1 MSPVPKVEVQEMA
14 PANEANAMRNSMK
27 QSSLPI
33 TKIQG
38 NECMEYPSLSQII
51 SSLAPMPP
59 GLAPAVSEPLPLE
72 EQRALFDT
80 LEKTLGMAE
89 TRYQPSLTAKAEED
103 NPSFKQVD
111 ALFEGLQ
118 DTLCRLW
125 TCRSSFMVQAAEALA
140 NGSRNPLWRLPYGQ
154 SGVLTF
160 FLQLIASKED
170 VDTGLL
176 LHALRLIGNSCADTD
191 ENRTIVVKGN
201 YISAIIQHLLNPELI
216 QIVIP
221 VIYNICIDFEP
232 AQSQLAASKIVY
244 IFLKLLREDSFKE
257 HETLL
262 DFVYELIELTTEQ
275 EQGIEL
281 SPDETISL
289 LIDLAVHKGIA
300 HTAARFSCIVTC
312 SMAYLDNKRF
322 QNLCITRYMVADVL
336 SMLSK
341 SLSFDAERSSTDD
354 IQVLAQVQLRI
365 NQTLAEISGASLF
378 AEYYPLGSDL
388 SGILRSWLQ
397 RTEDQLQICS
407 CVMLGN
413 LARSDEICQAM
424 VRDLSIHRDLISIVK
439 SDARGPVLHAA
450 LGFLKNLAIAGDNR
464 LHLGQA
470 GIIPAVSHLWEYET
484 LPQVQFA
491 ATSIVRQVII
501 ASFENVSQLLDIS
514 PEDEHHSTYLSQLLS
529 LFNKTDSTPIRT
541 EIGRI
546 IASICRTLIPKSREQ
561 NEKADATLK
570 HLFSIHEGIAFPI
583 GAMISQSQWPVVR
596 SEGWFALAL
605 MASSQSG
612 SAAAV
617 DCIEKMGL
625 FPTLEQNLTAE
636 SLGSMDEADK
646 LQLIKDRDNI
656 IVLIQEIL
664 KQDPI
669 QLSESAKST
678 LQGLMNSQV
687 LRHLESTRE
696 R

>member
-1 MSPVPKVEVQEMA
+1 MDEEMTSRNEV
-14 PANEANAMRNSMK
+14 NVMRNSME
-27 QSSLPI
+27 QSSLHV
-33 TKIQG
+33 TQLQG
-38 NECMEYPSLSQII
+38 NERKECPSLDEII
-51 SSLAPMPP
+51 SSLVPMPP
-59 GLAPAVSEPLPLE
+59 ALAPGVSMPLSLE
-72 EQRALFDT
+72 EQRTLFDT
-80 LEKTLGMAE
+80 LQEALNMAK
-89 TRYQPSLTAKAEED
+89 TRYQTSLTAEAEGD
-103 NPSFKQVD
+103 YPSFKQVNV
-111 ALFEGLQ
+111 LFEGLQ
-118 DTLCRLW
+118 DILYRLW

-170 VDTGLL
+170 VGTGLL

-201 YISAIIQHLLNPELI
+201 YTSAIIQHLLNPELI
-216 QIVIP
+216 KIVIP

-244 IFLKLLREDSFKE
+244 ILLKLLREDSFKDNE
-257 HETLL
+257 SLL
-262 DFVYELIELTTEQ
+262 NFVYELIELTAEQ
-275 EQGIEL
+275 EQGIEV

-289 LIDLAVHKGIA
+289 LIDLAVNKGIA
-300 HTAARFSCIVTC
+300 HTPSRFSCIASC
-312 SMAYLDNKRF
+312 SMAYLDNGRF
-322 QNLCITRYMVADVL
+322 QKICITRYMVADIL

-341 SLSFDAERSSTDD
+341 SLAFDAGWPSNDD
-354 IQVLAQVQLRI
+354 IQALAQVQLRI
-365 NQTLAEISGASLF
+365 NQTLAEISGTPLF
-378 AEYYPLGSDL
+378 AEHYPLGSDL
-388 SGILRSWLQ
+388 SLMLRSWLQ

-413 LARSDEICQAM
+413 LARSDEVCQAM
-424 VRDLSIHRDLISIVK
+424 VQDLNIHRDLISIVK
-439 SDARGPVLHAA
+439 SDAKGAVLYAA

-464 LHLGQA
+464 LHLGRA
-470 GIIPAVSHLWEYET
+470 GIIPAVSQLWEYET
-484 LPQVQFA
+484 VPQVQFA

-501 ASFENVSQLLDIS
+501 ASVENVSHLLENFPGD
-514 PEDEHHSTYLSQLLS
+514 EDHRTYLSQLLL
-529 LFNKTDSTPIRT
+529 LFEKTDSTPIRT

-561 NEKADATLK
+561 DEEADAILK
-570 HLFSIHEGIAFPI
+570 RLFGIHSGIAFPL
-583 GAMISQSQWPVVR
+583 GAMISQTQWPVVR

-605 MASSQSG
+605 MASSQPGSG
-612 SAAAV
+612 TALE
-617 DCIEKMGL
+617 CLEKMDL
-625 FPTLEQNLTAE
+625 FPTLEQSLSAE
-636 SLGSMDEADK
+636 SLGSADEANK

-669 QLSESAKST
+669 QLSDSAKNT
-678 LQGLMNSQV
+678 LRGLLNSQV
-687 LRHLESTRE
+687 LRNLDSTRE

>member
-14 PANEANAMRNSMK
+14 PANEVNAMRNSMK

-80 LEKTLGMAE
+80 LEKTLRMAE
-89 TRYQPSLTAKAEED
+89 TRYQPSLTAQAEED
-103 NPSFKQVD
+103 NLSFKQVD

-176 LHALRLIGNSCADTD
+176 LHALRLIGNSCADT
-191 ENRTIVVKGN
+191 
-201 YISAIIQHLLNPELI
+201 
-216 QIVIP
+216 
-221 VIYNICIDFEP
+221 
-232 AQSQLAASKIVY
+232 
-244 IFLKLLREDSFKE
+244 
-257 HETLL
+257 
-262 DFVYELIELTTEQ
+262 

-341 SLSFDAERSSTDD
+341 SLSFDAERPSTDD

-625 FPTLEQNLTAE
+625 FPTLEQNLTAA

-678 LQGLMNSQV
+678 LQSLMNSQV

>member
-1 MSPVPKVEVQEMA
+1 
-14 PANEANAMRNSMK
+14 
-27 QSSLPI
+27 
-33 TKIQG
+33 
-38 NECMEYPSLSQII
+38 
-51 SSLAPMPP
+51 MPP

-72 EQRALFDT
+72 EQQTLFDT
-80 LEKTLGMAE
+80 LQEALMMAE
-89 TRYQPSLTAKAEED
+89 TRYQTSLTAKTEED

-118 DTLCRLW
+118 DTLYRLW
-125 TCRSSFMVQAAEALA
+125 ACKSSFMVQAAEALA

-170 VDTGLL
+170 VGTGLL

-232 AQSQLAASKIVY
+232 AQSQLASSKIVY
-244 IFLKLLREDSFKE
+244 IFLKLLREDSFKDNE
-257 HETLL
+257 NLL
-262 DFVYELIELTTEQ
+262 DFIYELIELTTEQ

-289 LIDLAVHKGIA
+289 LVDLAAHKNVA
-300 HTAARFSCIVTC
+300 HTASRFSCIATC

-322 QNLCITRYMVADVL
+322 QDICITKYMVADIL

-341 SLSFDAERSSTDD
+341 SLNFDTEWPSTDD

-365 NQTLAEISGASLF
+365 NQTLAEISGAPLF

-388 SGILRSWLQ
+388 SRMLRSWLQ

-413 LARSDEICQAM
+413 LARSDETCQAM
-424 VRDLSIHRDLISIVK
+424 VRDLNIHRDLISIVT
-439 SDARGPVLHAA
+439 SDARGAVLHAA

-464 LHLGQA
+464 LYLGQA
-470 GIIPAVSHLWEYET
+470 GIIPAVSRLWEYET
-484 LPQVQFA
+484 VPQVQFA

-501 ASFENVSQLLDIS
+501 ASFENVSHLLEIS
-514 PEDEHHSTYLSQLLS
+514 PGDEHHGTYLSQLLS
-529 LFNKTDSTPIRT
+529 LFEKTDSTPIRT

-546 IASICRTLIPKSREQ
+546 IASICRTLIPKSHEQ
-561 NEKADATLK
+561 NEKADATIK
-570 HLFSIHEGIAFPI
+570 HLFSIHEALP
-583 GAMISQSQWPVVR
+583 SQ
-596 SEGWFALAL
+596 
-605 MASSQSG
+605 
-612 SAAAV
+612 
-617 DCIEKMGL
+617 
-625 FPTLEQNLTAE
+625 
-636 SLGSMDEADK
+636 
-646 LQLIKDRDNI
+646 
-656 IVLIQEIL
+656 
-664 KQDPI
+664 
-669 QLSESAKST
+669 
-678 LQGLMNSQV
+678 
-687 LRHLESTRE
+687 
-696 R
+696 

>member
-1 MSPVPKVEVQEMA
+1 MDEEMTSRNEV
-14 PANEANAMRNSMK
+14 NVMRNSME
-27 QSSLPI
+27 QSSLHV
-33 TKIQG
+33 TQLQG
-38 NECMEYPSLSQII
+38 NERKECPSLDEII
-51 SSLAPMPP
+51 SSLVPMPP
-59 GLAPAVSEPLPLE
+59 ALAPGVSMPLSLE
-72 EQRALFDT
+72 EQRTLFDT
-80 LEKTLGMAE
+80 LQEALNMAK
-89 TRYQPSLTAKAEED
+89 TRYQTSLTAEAEGD
-103 NPSFKQVD
+103 YPSFKQVNV
-111 ALFEGLQ
+111 LFEGLQ
-118 DTLCRLW
+118 DILYRLW

-170 VDTGLL
+170 VGTGLL

-201 YISAIIQHLLNPELI
+201 YTSAIIQHLLNPELI
-216 QIVIP
+216 KIVIP

-244 IFLKLLREDSFKE
+244 ILLKLLREDSFKDNE
-257 HETLL
+257 SLL
-262 DFVYELIELTTEQ
+262 NFVYELIELTAEQ
-275 EQGIEL
+275 EQGIEV

-289 LIDLAVHKGIA
+289 LIDLAVNKGIA
-300 HTAARFSCIVTC
+300 HTPSRFSCIATC
-312 SMAYLDNKRF
+312 SMAYLDNGRF
-322 QNLCITRYMVADVL
+322 QKICITRYMVADIL

-341 SLSFDAERSSTDD
+341 SLAFDAGWPSNE
-354 IQVLAQVQLRI
+354 
-365 NQTLAEISGASLF
+365 
-378 AEYYPLGSDL
+378 
-388 SGILRSWLQ
+388 

-413 LARSDEICQAM
+413 LARSDEVCQAM
-424 VRDLSIHRDLISIVK
+424 VQDLNIHRDLISIVK
-439 SDARGPVLHAA
+439 SDAKGAVLYAA

-464 LHLGQA
+464 LHLGRA
-470 GIIPAVSHLWEYET
+470 GIIPAVSQLWEYET
-484 LPQVQFA
+484 VPQVQFA

-501 ASFENVSQLLDIS
+501 ASVENVSHLLENFPGD
-514 PEDEHHSTYLSQLLS
+514 EDHRTYLSQLLL
-529 LFNKTDSTPIRT
+529 LFEKTDSTPIRT

-561 NEKADATLK
+561 DEEADAILK
-570 HLFSIHEGIAFPI
+570 RLFGIHSGIAFPL
-583 GAMISQSQWPVVR
+583 GAMISQTQWPVVR

-605 MASSQSG
+605 MASSQPGSG
-612 SAAAV
+612 TALE
-617 DCIEKMGL
+617 CLEKMDL
-625 FPTLEQNLTAE
+625 FPTLEQSLSAE
-636 SLGSMDEADK
+636 SLGSADEANK

-669 QLSESAKST
+669 QLSDSAKNT
-678 LQGLMNSQV
+678 LRGLLNSQV
-687 LRHLESTRE
+687 LRNLDSTRE

>member
-1 MSPVPKVEVQEMA
+1 MDEEMT
-14 PANEANAMRNSMK
+14 PRNELNTMRNSME

-33 TKIQG
+33 TQIQG
-38 NECMEYPSLSQII
+38 TERMECPSLSQII

-59 GLAPAVSEPLPLE
+59 ALAPGISKPLSLE
-72 EQRALFDT
+72 EQRTLFDT
-80 LEKTLGMAE
+80 FQEALNMAE
-89 TRYQPSLTAKAEED
+89 TRYQTSPTAEAEED
-103 NPSFKQVD
+103 NPSFEQVN

-118 DTLCRLW
+118 DILYRLW
-125 TCRSSFMVQAAEALA
+125 TCRSSFIVQAAEALA

-154 SGVLTF
+154 SGVLSF

-170 VDTGLL
+170 VGTGLL
-176 LHALRLIGNSCADTD
+176 LHALRLVGNSCADTD

-201 YISAIIQHLLNPELI
+201 FTSAIIQHLLNPELI
-216 QIVIP
+216 KIVIP

-244 IFLKLLREDSFKE
+244 ILLKLIREDSFKGNE
-257 HETLL
+257 NLL
-262 DFVYELIELTTEQ
+262 DFVYELIELTAEQ

-289 LIDLAVHKGIA
+289 LIDLVVDKDIVH
-300 HTAARFSCIVTC
+300 TPSRFSCIATC

-322 QNLCITRYMVADVL
+322 QNVCITRYMVADIL

-341 SLSFDAERSSTDD
+341 SLDFDSGWPSNDD

-365 NQTLAEISGASLF
+365 NQTLAEISGAPLF

-388 SGILRSWLQ
+388 SRMLRSWLQ

-413 LARSDEICQAM
+413 LARSDEVCQVM

-439 SDARGPVLHAA
+439 SDAKGAVLHAA

-470 GIIPAVSHLWEYET
+470 GIIPAVSRLWEYET
-484 LPQVQFA
+484 VPQVQFA

-501 ASFENVSQLLDIS
+501 ASVENVSHLLETFPGDDDS
-514 PEDEHHSTYLSQLLS
+514 RTYLSQLLS
-529 LFNKTDSTPIRT
+529 LFEKTDSTPIRT

-561 NEKADATLK
+561 DEQADVILRR
-570 HLFSIHEGIAFPI
+570 LFSIHEGIAFPI

-596 SEGWFALAL
+596 SEGWFAFAL
-605 MASSQSG
+605 MASSQPG
-612 SAAAV
+612 SATAV
-617 DCIEKMGL
+617 DCIERMGL
-625 FPTLEQNLTAE
+625 FPTLEQSLSAE
-636 SLGSMDEADK
+636 SLGSTDEVDK

-664 KQDPI
+664 KQNPI
-669 QLSESAKST
+669 QLSDSAKNT

-687 LRHLESTRE
+687 LQYLESTRE